1 MKIQLIRNA
10 TVKIN
15 FGGKIWLI
23 DPFLGDVH
31 SLPSFAGKSTN
42 PMVPL
47 PISIEEILE
56 GVDYIL
62 ITHLHPDHF
71 DSKAQERIPKHIP
84 ILLQPSDLKTIK
96 NLGFEQIKTI
106 DTQKKLDNIK
116 VSRVPAQHGEGNI
129 LNVMGTVSGY
139 VLEAKGEESLYI
151 TGDTI
156 WFDGVRKSIDKFAPK
171 IIICNAGGNIFS
183 PEHNIFKEQISLER
197 TYKVIMDEVQVFE
210 LLEYKKDTKVI
221 TVHIGALDHETVTR
235 KSMRTYLEH
244 KNVPINRFYILEDG
258 EIITI

>member
-10 TVKIN
+10 TVKIS
-15 FGGKIWLI
+15 FGGKVWLV

-42 PMVPL
+42 PIVPL
-47 PISIEEILE
+47 PISIEEILKD
-56 GVDYIL
+56 VDYVL

-71 DSKAQERIPKHIP
+71 DSKAQEKIPKHIP
-84 ILLQPSDLKTIK
+84 ILLQPSDLEAFQ
-96 NLGFEQIKTI
+96 NLGFDQLEII
-106 DTQKKLDNIK
+106 DTKKELKGVKI
-116 VSRVPAQHGEGNI
+116 SRVPAQHGEGTI

-139 VLEAKGEESLYI
+139 VLEAKGKDPLYI

-156 WFDGVRKSIDKFAPK
+156 WFDGIRKTIDEFAPK
-171 IIICNAGGNIFS
+171 VIICNAGGNVFS

-210 LLEYKKDTKVI
+210 LLEYKKDTKII

-235 KSMRTYLEH
+235 KSMKAYLEH
-244 KNVPINRFYILEDG
+244 KKVDINRFYIPEDG
-258 EIITI
+258 AIITI